1 LCSVLIYTDHKSPS
15 QSQKGGQANAKVC
28 KSTEV
33 TKAFGELQEIA
44 EKIATIMI
52 ESKIDIDKEEFVK
65 KYKPDMIDMTL
76 AWCSGA
82 KFTEICKLSE
92 EVYEGT
98 IIRVF
103 RRLEELLKQLT
114 DTARIMGNDELIMKL
129 EEASKNLK
137 RGIVFA
143 ASLYL

>member
-1 LCSVLIYTDHKSPS
+1 
-15 QSQKGGQANAKVC
+15 
-28 KSTEV
+28 
-33 TKAFGELQEIA
+33 
-44 EKIATIMI
+44 
-52 ESKIDIDKEEFVK
+52 
-65 KYKPDMIDMTL
+65 MTL